1 MELDP
6 TVRDNFFPGLT
17 VKIVK
22 NDGESV
28 FGVVKEIFTQLA
40 HDPNGIYL
48 KLESGEIG
56 NATEIIQTK
65 TEIDSNLL
73 VIQLIKDLKA
83 DEGQYIEFKET
94 FGYPTNSQAENIET
108 DLKLTFS
115 VGKTVQAFA
124 NAEGGT
130 LYIGIKDRVR
140 TPVGLDGDI
149 SLMSPGKR
157 DVDGLQIEIKS
168 TLKTFFSR
176 GNKIFEFVKVRFV
189 KYQGKDVCIIK
200 SEPSDIPF
208 CLTSKHT
215 GQKHD
220 YFYVRIGNSSEPL
233 TANQFFDY
241 WLKRRTE
248 MFSLNFRR

>member
-6 TVRDNFFPGLT
+6 TIRDNFFPGLT

-94 FGYPTNSQAENIET
+94 LIGEFEYSKHNFNI
-108 DLKLTFS
+108 DLF
-115 VGKTVQAFA
+115 
-124 NAEGGT
+124 
-130 LYIGIKDRVR
+130 
-140 TPVGLDGDI
+140 
-149 SLMSPGKR
+149 
-157 DVDGLQIEIKS
+157 
-168 TLKTFFSR
+168 TLKF
-176 GNKIFEFVKVRFV
+176 
-189 KYQGKDVCIIK
+189 
-200 SEPSDIPF
+200 
-208 CLTSKHT
+208 
-215 GQKHD
+215 
-220 YFYVRIGNSSEPL
+220 
-233 TANQFFDY
+233 
-241 WLKRRTE
+241 
-248 MFSLNFRR
+248 